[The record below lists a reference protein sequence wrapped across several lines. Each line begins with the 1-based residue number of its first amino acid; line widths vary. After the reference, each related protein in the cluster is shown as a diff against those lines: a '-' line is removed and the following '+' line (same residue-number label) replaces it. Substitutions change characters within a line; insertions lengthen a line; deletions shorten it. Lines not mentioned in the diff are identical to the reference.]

1 MVRNMPNSE
10 QIRDIRSRRKLE
22 RYELITLLPVSE
34 TLNNTS
40 FGDVVNINTEGVG
53 IMCSARV
60 GKGQSYS
67 LRIALPNTI
76 LGQDWFDAQ
85 ADCMCAIE
93 HRESGETLA

>member
-1 MVRNMPNSE
+1 M
-10 QIRDIRSRRKLE
+10 
-22 RYELITLLPVSE
+22 
-34 TLNNTS
+34 
-40 FGDVVNINTEGVG
+40 VNINTEGVG

-85 ADCMCAIE
+85 ADCMWAIE
-93 HRESGETLA
+93 HRESGETLAGFRFTETLIDAVEIIECLIRDYQR